1 MNRAERAVRLLPAPL
16 KAAAKSAR
24 HAVDPAAMT
33 LYRRRTGNQE
43 AIPPSAVRARTGS
56 ASIPAWVEGGA
67 HHADDLE
74 AALGVVGHSFS
85 DFEAI
90 LDFGCGS
97 GRVLRHVMG
106 RGGPETRYAGS
117 DVDAEAVAWANRIS
131 GGDLAR
137 QPLPP
142 AAALRRGRV
151 RPRLLDLDLHPLQ
164 RGAPVRLDRRDER
177 GSCARAASRAA
188 LGARLPRLRGVHVG
202 RLVSN
207 SPSCARRVMS
217 HHSLAEERFVYEPY
231 EIGAW
236 NQHDFPGIDDTFGM
250 AFHSRAYLEEDW
262 TEDFALLDVLP
273 RASAAGRTCPSFVG
287 ADAPTSH
294 RRQKTGV
301 RALSSVVCR
310 PRPADT
316 ARNGP
321 SA

>member
-16 KAAAKSAR
+16 KATAKSAR
-24 HAVDPAAMT
+24 HAVDPVAMS

-74 AALGVVGHSFS
+74 AALSVVGHSFS

-117 DVDAEAVAWANRIS
+117 DVDAEAVAWADTNLPEAIWRVNPY
-131 GGDLAR
+131 R
-137 QPLPP
+137 PPLPFEEGEFDLVYSISIYTHFSEDLQLAWIAEMARVLRP
-142 AAALRRGRV
+142 GGIAL
-151 RPRLLDLDLHPLQ
+151 L
-164 RGAPVRLDRRDER
+164 
-177 GSCARAASRAA
+177 S
-188 LGARLPRLRGVHVG
+188 VHGCHAFAECTSG

-250 AFHSRAYLEEDW
+250 AFHSRAYLEERW
-262 TEDFALLDVLP
+262 TEDFELLEVLP
-273 RASAAGRTCPSFVG
+273 TRIGGWQDLPVL
-287 ADAPTSH
+287 
-294 RRQKTGV
+294 RR
-301 RALSSVVCR
+301 R
-310 PRPADT
+310 
-316 ARNGP
+316 
-321 SA
+321 